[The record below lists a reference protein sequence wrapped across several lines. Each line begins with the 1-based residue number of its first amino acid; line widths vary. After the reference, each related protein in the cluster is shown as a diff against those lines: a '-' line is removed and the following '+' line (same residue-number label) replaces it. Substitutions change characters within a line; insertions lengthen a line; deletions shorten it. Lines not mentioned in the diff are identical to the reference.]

1 MLVAI
6 QKIAQSVHSGFSDVM
21 KRKTTMLRYL
31 IIMALGL
38 LPAYPAMAQQP
49 VVPGSQTTNQFGT
62 NSFIPYSATNPLP
75 VISSSSSPTTVT
87 PANSTC
93 TDTSVALTA
102 ATSTTLITATTGL
115 KSLTFMDIGTN
126 PVTFVEGNSAAVVG
140 NGMALT
146 GASGAGQQ
154 GGAYDYPSPP
164 INAVQG
170 ISTLGTT
177 VIVKKCL

>member
-1 MLVAI
+1 MKSLWLLVALL
-6 QKIAQSVHSGFSDVM
+6 F
-21 KRKTTMLRYL
+21 
-31 IIMALGL
+31 
-38 LPAYPAMAQQP
+38 LPASAWAQIPGSTAQP
-49 VVPGSQTTNQFGT
+49 VLPGFTAAPGTSGCPASGPACFVPTG
-62 NSFIPYSATNPLP
+62 
-75 VISSSSSPTTVT
+75 SSSSPTTVT